1 MTEQEIFD
9 AIGQAHKVCTNCEK
23 IKPIDDYH
31 KNGNRRRGRCKE
43 CRSDVRRKQRLEKIE
58 MQKELFEDLK
68 PNPVEE
74 KMRRQE
80 EVRQAI
86 KLAYEDEIDE
96 VVEEDKKGNVI
107 FTALIILMIMTIIGL
122 MIKGVLK

>member
-1 MTEQEIFD
+1 
-9 AIGQAHKVCTNCEK
+9 
-23 IKPIDDYH
+23 
-31 KNGNRRRGRCKE
+31 
-43 CRSDVRRKQRLEKIE
+43 

-96 VVEEDKKGNVI
+96 VVEEEKKGNVI

-122 MIKGVLK
+122 MIKGVLT